1 MRLSILV
8 LSLLPISFLSS
19 EKIEKYPPI
28 ENHFDLHWSSQIG
41 SASFRTNVIVTNNSL
56 IIGSNGS
63 TFMDYNISDKKS
75 GVYTINRKTGAI
87 INHFANE
94 LFGDMDVN
102 GLLLHNNRLYFG
114 NDNEEF
120 LCTSLDGKIIWRN
133 PTSGDIEH
141 EPVLI
146 NNNRTQQ
153 IVYASEQGE
162 VVAVDDVTGKII
174 WSYHIPRFSGWKQGD
189 NRALFKVKSHFTS
202 TLYFYTKPLVI
213 DLTGDGVSDL
223 VYSSF
228 YGGDIYA
235 INGKTG
241 SLLWLHEVTN
251 SIDRSEITIL
261 QTGTKVDPSISFF
274 TTTYDAKSKG
284 TSSLVTLNSKGKP
297 ISTTIS
303 PISLIGMGLN
313 SLLLNNLL
321 IVQQSHL
328 LEIDSKGNLQSY
340 DRSDQFQEVD
350 YLGDTINRSRNS
362 YESLISNRAFS
373 YKGDNNCVVILNQY
387 DPSNY
392 GNGGIIEIYSLTNH
406 KVIDRFSLPNKSEF
420 PPIISDIDK
429 DGYLDLLINCYDG
442 NLYCYDLK
450 VKA

>member
-1 MRLSILV
+1 MRLSIFV
-8 LSLLPISFLSS
+8 LSLLPITFLSS
-19 EKIEKYPPI
+19 EKTEKYPPI

-41 SASFRTNVIVTNNSL
+41 SASFRTNVIETNNSL

-63 TFMDYNISDKKS
+63 AFQDYNISDKKS

-114 NDNEEF
+114 NDNEEV

-133 PTSGDIEH
+133 PASGDIEH

-146 NNNRTQQ
+146 KNNRTQQ

-162 VVAVDDVTGKII
+162 VVAVNDVTGKVI
-174 WSYHIPRFSGWKQGD
+174 WSYYIPIFSGWKQGD
-189 NRALFKVKSHFTS
+189 NRALFKVKSYFTY
-202 TLYFYTKPLVI
+202 TRAFYTKPLII

-223 VYSSF
+223 VYRVF
-228 YGGDIYA
+228 GGDIFA
-235 INGKTG
+235 LNGKTG
-241 SLLWLHEVTN
+241 SLLWLHEVEAA
-251 SIDRSEITIL
+251 DRSEILLL
-261 QTGTKVDPSISFF
+261 QTGTKVNPSISFF
-274 TTTYDAKSKG
+274 TTTNDAEYKR
-284 TSSLVTLNSKGKP
+284 TCSLVTLNSKGKQ
-297 ISTTIS
+297 ISTTILPTS
-303 PISLIGMGLN
+303 SIGTGLN
-313 SLLLNNLL
+313 SLLLNNLI

-328 LEIDSKGNLQSY
+328 LEMDSKGSLQSY
-340 DRSDQFQEVD
+340 DRSDLFQEVD
-350 YLGDTINRSRNS
+350 YLGNTIDGSRNS

-387 DPSNY
+387 DRSNY
-392 GNGGIIEIYSLTNH
+392 ENGGIIEIYSLTNH

-420 PPIISDIDK
+420 PPIISDINK